1 MDCLADYISNS
12 PSLLA
17 LIPQCFNTNAQ
28 TEFVESAAAFLR
40 SQQINHN
47 PDELF
52 SHFASFISSS
62 LASSGLKA
70 SVSYPSITTAFTQ
83 FRENRDGKRA
93 FKKKLVSDLNLGL
106 TPEQHDA
113 ILASVPVYYINRLSV
128 IYPLLNTCIY
138 ETDIIGDQ
146 WQYQLEHGKLADVR
160 QSRKPLAKLDF
171 NKLQHNVNVT
181 SNAIFR
187 DSQTNEIVGLVL
199 RNFVGRKDVQQW
211 ASTVIDD
218 SLRMKKSVRLEDSGT
233 IALEGYSAGSRNMP
247 MFGWVKNLKTKVD
260 AKTFLDQRY
269 RASSLFAL
277 LWNIYVKVLPSEIG
291 DDIKQFLH
299 DNPMYRMDAGSEGK
313 SEMRFSIQIGQ
324 HEIDFFG
331 RELAPPSGVLAQNYS
346 RHIHVEKSPHKYA
359 ISWNNRRTLSDDY
372 GGNFYFADYGIRV
385 ASSADM
391 LFVHKPAD
399 AHGTGLP
406 WKNSNTDGVQYF
418 TSGISIITS
427 SRIVSSWRKYQ
438 DKLIDL
444 ETFEAEMEES
454 DD

>member
-17 LIPQCFNTNAQ
+17 LIPQCFNTSVQ
-28 TEFVESAAAFLR
+28 IEFVKSAAAFLQTQR
-40 SQQINHN
+40 INHN
-47 PDELF
+47 SDELF

-62 LASSGLKA
+62 SASSGLET
-70 SVSYPSITTAFTQ
+70 SVSYPSITAAFAQ

-106 TPEQHDA
+106 TPEQHDT
-113 ILASVPVYYINRLSV
+113 ILTSVPVYYVNRLLAP
-128 IYPLLNTCIY
+128 YPPLNTCIY

-146 WQYQLEHGKLADVR
+146 WRYQLEQGKLADVR
-160 QSRKPLAKLDF
+160 QSRNPLAKLDF
-171 NKLQHNVNVT
+171 NQLQHNVGVT
-181 SNAIFR
+181 SDAIFR
-187 DSQTNEIVGLVL
+187 DSQTQEIIGLVF
-199 RNFVGRKDVQQW
+199 RNFVGREDVQQW

-218 SLRMKKSVRLEDSGT
+218 SIRMKKSVRLEDSGT
-233 IALEGYSAGSRNMP
+233 IALEGYSAGSRSVP

-260 AKTFLDQRY
+260 ATTFLDQKY

-277 LWNIYVKVLPSEIG
+277 LWNMSVKVLPLEIG
-291 DDIKQFLH
+291 NDIKQFLN

-313 SEMRFSIQIGQ
+313 SEMRFSTQIGKY
-324 HEIDFFG
+324 EIDFFNH
-331 RELAPPSGVLAQNYS
+331 ELAPPSGVIGHNYS
-346 RHIHVEKSPHKYA
+346 RHIHVERSPHKYA
-359 ISWNNRRTLSDDY
+359 ISWNNRRNLSDDY

-406 WKNSNTDGVQYF
+406 WKNSNTGGVQYF

-427 SRIVSSWRKYQ
+427 FRIVSSWRKYL

-444 ETFEAEMEES
+444 ETFEAEMEEL
-454 DD
+454 DH